1 MGVDPSA
8 DTNGTVLR
16 FSQALLLTQRSK
28 YKTRVCGGG
37 RGLESTGLTWETW
50 NVGCMHIDAESL
62 S

>member
-8 DTNGTVLR
+8 DTNGTVL
-16 FSQALLLTQRSK
+16 SK

-37 RGLESTGLTWETW
+37 RGLESMGLTWETW
-50 NVGCMHIDAESL
+50 NVGRMHIDAGSL